1 MSIIGTPKDVLHEP
15 PSLRYVLITI
25 IISFLLYL
33 LPADGALVFLR
44 VDLPLLVILYW
55 CIHQPNYVG
64 FAIGFTFGLLV
75 DVTDGNILGQHAI
88 AYTLAIFLALIIRL
102 RILKFKLWQQAL
114 HVLAL
119 LLISQMLV
127 ALTHLFLPS
136 AFPGWAY
143 FIASFIGA
151 LLWPAITF
159 ALEYPQILA
168 ARARND

>member
-1 MSIIGTPKDVLHEP
+1 MSIIGTPKDVLHDP
-15 PSLRYVLITI
+15 PSVRYVLITI
-25 IISFLLYL
+25 IIS
-33 LPADGALVFLR
+33 FLR

-64 FAIGFTFGLLV
+64 FAIGFVVGLLV

-88 AYTLAIFLALIIRL
+88 AYTLAIFLALVIRL

-114 HVLAL
+114 HILAL
-119 LLISQMLV
+119 LLMSQMLV

-143 FIASFIGA
+143 FAASFIGA